1 MFYFMYRT
9 KQTTTL
15 SSSVA
20 DKSKSRSP
28 NAAQC
33 PNDFGMKPIENPS
46 VWTRYPER
54 GQVRVPGPDLR
65 PRTQSH
71 RTSKSL
77 FASKTTR
84 IPFASTFLLLLIC
97 QLSWE
102 LVPKF
107 PNGRKATY
115 IVAMWV
121 IVYMYKVCVIDVLL
135 LNQRTRTVYS
145 ICKPTLNITS
155 NCMLFEA

>member
-1 MFYFMYRT
+1 MNPQRFCIYNIEFIIKFCVFIFYFMNRT

-15 SSSVA
+15 SSSA
-20 DKSKSRSP
+20 ANKSKGRSP
-28 NAAQC
+28 NAARC

-84 IPFASTFLLLLIC
+84 IPFASAFLLLLIR

-107 PNGRKATY
+107 PTDRKTPY
-115 IVAMWV
+115 SHVV
-121 IVYMYKVCVIDVLL
+121 IVYV
-135 LNQRTRTVYS
+135 
-145 ICKPTLNITS
+145 
-155 NCMLFEA
+155 